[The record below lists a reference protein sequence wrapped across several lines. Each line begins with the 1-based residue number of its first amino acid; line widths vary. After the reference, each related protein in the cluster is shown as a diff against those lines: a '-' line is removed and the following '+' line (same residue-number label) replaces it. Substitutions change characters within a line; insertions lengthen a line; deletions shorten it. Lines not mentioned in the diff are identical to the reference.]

1 MPLAGPVSR
10 QPKGSDQEYGRKHV
24 QSPEVPIRG
33 VPPRGFR
40 FGQCVDRR
48 RRAYGSEYIMPECAR
63 CRRTADIGIGRR
75 LVLSALAPLLPLA
88 LGRWRWLLRTR

>member
-1 MPLAGPVSR
+1 MGFVSVSAWT
-10 QPKGSDQEYGRKHV
+10 GDA
-24 QSPEVPIRG
+24 
-33 VPPRGFR
+33 
-40 FGQCVDRR
+40 
-48 RRAYGSEYIMPECAR
+48 AYGSEYIMPECAR